1 MYSDKIT
8 LFNRK
13 ADTWYATILSGV
25 DLNADKAAM
34 VEKYGATSK
43 DKALLHVK
51 YTMQGGGVVVGGSTY
66 LPPKEWQAAQS
77 GITFQEGDFFWAGEW
92 TGAATISDDAYTID
106 GFYDYMNA
114 NYDGVY
120 IISSVA
126 MYSVIPHFEIV
137 GK

>member
-13 ADTWYATILSGV
+13 AETWHATVLSGV
-25 DLNADKAAM
+25 DLNADKALM
-34 VEKYGATSK
+34 VAKYGATSK

-51 YTMQGGGVVVGGSTY
+51 YTLQEGRVVVGGNTY
-66 LPPKEWQAAQS
+66 LPPKEWESAQS
-77 GITFQEGDFFWAGEW
+77 GITFKEGDFFMSGEW
-92 TGAATISDDAYTID
+92 TGAATIFDDAYTID

-114 NYDGVY
+114 TNDGVY
-120 IISSVA
+120 MISSVA